1 MSCRKGLIMNAF
13 SILAAFAAGPA
24 QPADAPIVV
33 TASREP
39 ERQDEA
45 PVSSTVFDAATLE
58 ALSLPQAS
66 DVLRLAPGVSVAV
79 SGPKGSQTQVR
90 IRGAEANHTLL
101 YVDGIRFNDPAAG
114 NEARFELLAG
124 DALSRIELVRGPQS
138 ALWGSEALGGVV
150 AVESADA
157 RRGTGLSALGEYGS
171 LKSGRGFV
179 QGAAEAGPLALSAAA
194 GAMGSEGIDEL
205 GRPGGERDGYW
216 TRFATAKATARPAP
230 GLDIGLVGHFV
241 EGKSEYDGY
250 DPVTF
255 QRAET
260 LDSTRNRI
268 AAGRAFASYE
278 RGGWRLSA
286 DLTLLGGTN
295 RNFVAGT
302 PLNRTAGERLTGG
315 AQVSRTIGRH
325 RVTAAYE
332 HETERFHARDQGYFG
347 ATDQDRARRLDALV
361 GEWRADWAPFLSTD
375 VAVRHDAFSA
385 YRDATTLRAA
395 AIVSP
400 GGGWKLHAAYGEGIA
415 QPTFYDLYGFFP
427 GSFRGN
433 PGLRPE
439 RSEGGEVGVAW
450 QNARLKVDVVG
461 YASHL
466 RDEILDVFDPVTF
479 LSSTA
484 NASGR
489 SRRRGIEVEAAYRP
503 TKALLL
509 AANATLLDADEQK
522 AAGTALVREV
532 RRPRHSANLVATWTG
547 GRLSASATAAYV
559 GARSDVN
566 FDAFPARTL
575 RLRPYAVA
583 SARVGYRLT
592 KQVELYV
599 RAENAFDARYQDAVG
614 YATAGRTVYAGLRLR
629 LGA

>member
-1 MSCRKGLIMNAF
+1 MNAF
-13 SILAAFAAGPA
+13 IILTLFAAEPA
-24 QPADAPIVV
+24 GETIVV
-33 TASREP
+33 TAAREP
-39 ERQDEA
+39 ERQAEA
-45 PVSSTVFDAATLE
+45 PVSSTVFDAETLE

-66 DVLRLAPGVSVAV
+66 DALRLAPGVSIAV

-101 YVDGIRFNDPAAG
+101 FVDGIRFNDPAAG
-114 NEARFELLAG
+114 NEARFELLSS
-124 DALSRIELVRGPQS
+124 DALSRIEVVRGPQS
-138 ALWGSEALGGVV
+138 ALWGSEALGGVI
-150 AVESADA
+150 AVEGADA
-157 RRGTGLSALGEYGS
+157 RRGTGLSALGEVGG

-179 QGAAEAGPLALSAAA
+179 QGAAAAGPLDLSAAA

-205 GRPGGERDGYW
+205 GVRGGERDGYW
-216 TRFATAKATARPAP
+216 TRFATAKAVARPAS
-230 GLDIGLVGHFV
+230 GLEFGLVGHVV

-260 LDSTRNRI
+260 LDNTRNRI
-268 AAGRAFASYE
+268 AAGRGWASFE
-278 RGGWRLSA
+278 DGGWRLSA
-286 DLTLLGGTN
+286 DLSLLGSTN
-295 RNFVAGT
+295 RNFTGGAA
-302 PLNRTAGERLTGG
+302 LNRTAGERLTAG
-315 AQVSRTIGRH
+315 AQVTRTVGRH
-325 RVTAAYE
+325 RITAAYE
-332 HETERFHARDQGYFG
+332 HETERFHARDQQYFG
-347 ATDQDRARRLDALV
+347 ATDQDRSRRLEAFV
-361 GEWRADWAPFLSTD
+361 GEWRAQWAPFLATD

-385 YRDATTLRAA
+385 FSDATTVRAA

-400 GGGWKLHAAYGEGIA
+400 GGGWTVHGAWGQGIA

-433 PGLRPE
+433 PSLRPE
-439 RSEGGEVGVAW
+439 RSESAEIGVMWHNDVVKVGVS
-450 QNARLKVDVVG
+450 G
-461 YASHL
+461 FFSHL
-466 RDEILDVFDPVTF
+466 SDEILDVFDPATF

-489 SRRRGIEVEAAYRP
+489 SRRRGVEVEAELRP
-503 TKALLL
+503 SKALLL
-509 AANATLLDADEQK
+509 AANYTYLDADEQK

-532 RRPRHSANLVATWTG
+532 RRPRHSANVVATWTL
-547 GRLSASATAAYV
+547 GRLTASGTAAYV
-559 GARSDVN
+559 GARNDVN
-566 FDAFPARTL
+566 FDVFPAQAV
-575 RLRPYAVA
+575 RLHPYVLA

-592 KQVELYV
+592 RQMELYV